1 MKRLYRMAHTSFS
14 FSFPLVLVE
23 PGLLPH
29 KHVAITSP
37 VLAVAAHRTLGT
49 SGAIE
54 TRFTMMLLDDDNDN
68 VDDDVWHDNT
78 DCSFLCARAIRCR
91 SSNARS
97 VQAPKCTRECA
108 CVLFLHR
115 SDDCDDDVEEDCA
128 RGNGGVRR
136 SPTRHK
142 WQIVI
147 RKTENTRLSP
157 RVARN
162 TLMCRELCNRPAT

>member
-78 DCSFLCARAIRCR
+78 DCSFCARAR
-91 SSNARS
+91 SAVAPPMLVPFRRRNVQENAPAFSFYTDPMTATMTSRKIAHEAT
-97 VQAPKCTRECA
+97 VA
-108 CVLFLHR
+108 C
-115 SDDCDDDVEEDCA
+115 D
-128 RGNGGVRR
+128 VRR
-136 SPTRHK
+136 RDTNGK
-142 WQIVI
+142 
-147 RKTENTRLSP
+147 
-157 RVARN
+157 
-162 TLMCRELCNRPAT
+162 